1 MHPIERLRYV
11 ARASGADP
19 SLVARE
25 AASALAEV
33 AMDEPAGLVPACRR
47 LIGRHLTSGPVWWLS
62 ARMLG
67 SDDPRTAAG
76 EVIDA
81 LEQDRTGRELV
92 QQLPDDAT
100 VLIVG
105 WPDTTASALRR
116 RGDIEILVVDAGGEG
131 SVLARRLE
139 DGGNE
144 ATVIPDAGVAAGA
157 AVSSLV
163 VVEAHAAG
171 PSGLLA
177 TSGSHAAAAVA
188 VAAGIPVWAVT
199 PVGTVLPAR
208 LWDTLL
214 SRVDAGG
221 LEPWERDTE
230 LVPSSLLSA
239 VIGAGGPAEVDVALR
254 SSDAPPVAELLRD
267 PR

>member
-25 AASALAEV
+25 AAGALAEV
-33 AMDEPAGLVPACRR
+33 AMEEPAGLVPACRR

-67 SDDPRTAAG
+67 SDDPDAAAR
-76 EVIDA
+76 EAISA
-81 LEQDRTGRELV
+81 LDRDRTGRVLVDEL
-92 QQLPDDAT
+92 PEEAT
-100 VLIVG
+100 VVIIG
-105 WPDTTASALRR
+105 WPDTAASALRR
-116 RGDIEILVVDAGGEG
+116 RGDVEVLVVDAGGEG
-131 SVLARRLE
+131 SVLARRLVE
-139 DGGNE
+139 SGTE
-144 ATVIPDAGVAAGA
+144 ATVIPDAGVAAAA
-157 AVSSLV
+157 AVTGV
-163 VVEAHAAG
+163 VLIEAHAAG
-171 PSGLLA
+171 PSGILA
-177 TSGSHAAAAVA
+177 TAGSHAAAAVA

-199 PVGTVLPAR
+199 PVGTVLPGR

-230 LVPSSLLSA
+230 MVPASLLS
-239 VIGAGGPAEVDVALR
+239 VVAGPGGLSEVDAALR

>member
-25 AASALAEV
+25 AASALAEM
-33 AMDEPAGLVPACRR
+33 AIDEPAGLVPACRR
-47 LIGRHLTSGPVWWLS
+47 LIGRHVTSGPMWWLS

-67 SDDPRTAAG
+67 TDDPEGAAR
-76 EVIDA
+76 ECISA
-81 LEQDRTGRELV
+81 LDRDPTGRLLADEL
-92 QQLPDDAT
+92 PEDTTA
-100 VLIVG
+100 LIVG

-116 RGDIEILVVDAGGEG
+116 RGDVEVLVVDAGGEG

-139 DGGNE
+139 EGGTD
-144 ATVIPDAGVAAGA
+144 ATAVADLGIAAA
-157 AVSSLV
+157 AVVSGLV
-163 VVEAHAAG
+163 IVEAHAAG

-177 TSGSHAAAAVA
+177 TAGSHAAAAVA

-199 PVGTVLPAR
+199 PVGTVLPER

-214 SRVDAGG
+214 SRIDAGG
-221 LEPWERDTE
+221 LEPWERETE
-230 LVPSSLLSA
+230 LVPAALLSQ
-239 VIGAGGPAEVDVALR
+239 VVGPGGIGEVETALR
-254 SSDAPPVAELLRD
+254 SSDAPPVAELLHD